1 MNHPK
6 PIPGTESLDYKCATC
21 EYVARGANGRAFCI
35 LNQSVPGGNIPNDI
49 GVQRLEAGIE
59 SRPIIIR
66 RILEGMTHP
75 GQENACNYHSEKV
88 RDEEMQGVE
97 LTLLDWKQKPVDE
110 WGLSVRVT
118 NALKVEQVTLEDLI
132 QMGASGFRTRLRRMG
147 KKSEVEVKFFLK
159 RIGVTWKE

>member
-1 MNHPK
+1 
-6 PIPGTESLDYKCATC
+6 
-21 EYVARGANGRAFCI
+21 
-35 LNQSVPGGNIPNDI
+35 
-49 GVQRLEAGIE
+49 
-59 SRPIIIR
+59 
-66 RILEGMTHP
+66 MTHP

-132 QMGASGFRTRLRRMG
+132 QMGASGFRTRLRRM
-147 KKSEVEVKFFLK
+147 
-159 RIGVTWKE
+159 